1 MIGQTI
7 SHYRI
12 VEKLGGGG
20 MGVVYKAEDLS
31 LHRFVALKFLPNEV
45 AKDAQALAR
54 FQREAQAA
62 SALNHPNICTIY
74 EIGRQDGDPFIVM
87 EFLEGITL
95 EHRIGGRPMEIE
107 DILSLSIEIADALDS
122 AHSKGIVHR
131 DIKPANI
138 FVTKHGVAK
147 VLDFGLAKMVADPC
161 KWNDGGASAA
171 STLSEEQLTR
181 PGTAM
186 GTVAYMSPEQ
196 VRARALDA
204 RTDLF
209 SFGAVLYEMATGT
222 SPFRGESPGVIFN
235 AILEGKATPA
245 VRLNPDVPIKLEEII
260 NKCLEKDRN
269 LRYQHASEI
278 RTDLRRLKRDTGSV
292 GMPAATATIS
302 RTALPW
308 KAVIP
313 AAVGLMLLAV
323 GGYFYLHRHP
333 KLTDKD
339 TIVLSEFDNTT
350 GDPVFDGTL
359 RQGLSVELEQ
369 SPFLSLIT
377 DEQIQQT
384 LGLMGKNEVKLTPA
398 VAREICQRIGSTAV
412 LNGSIAQIGT
422 QYLLTVKA
430 VNCTSGEVLASTEAQ
445 AADKNHVLGALGSA
459 ASDIRSRLGESL
471 ASLQKYNTPLDQVT
485 TSSLPA
491 LQAYSQATK
500 ALLEKGGTA
509 PIPFLRR
516 AIELDPNFAI
526 AYTILG
532 ITYNNV
538 GEISLAKIN
547 LRKGFEL
554 RRRASESERYLISA
568 VYYSIG
574 TEETDKAD
582 EVYEE
587 WARAYPRDYAP
598 QSNLGANYFYLG
610 QYDRAVQYLTNSLRL
625 NPDVG
630 FSYGVLGDT
639 YRSLFRLAESK
650 AVYERAIARKLEVPE
665 IHISRYMV
673 AFIEGDSAEMQRQVA
688 WGTGQPGGEDQLL
701 SMQSDTEAY
710 VGHFGRAQIL
720 SEAAF
725 GSAQKN
731 GLRETAAY
739 WRLNAALRRTE
750 VGEYADARDIVVS
763 ALSMTSNST
772 MLTVAAMALARAG
785 ESNRA
790 QAIADDIRKKEPL
803 NQLLNE
809 YLIPPVLAVIEL
821 NRDQAQRALELLK
834 PSSGYEFGP
843 YSPPLVYVRGEA
855 YLKAGDGLH
864 AAAEF
869 QKIIDHRSVVTNDL
883 LGALAHLQLGRAY
896 VMQSDA
902 GKAKAAY
909 QDFLTLWK
917 DADPD
922 IAVFKQAKA
931 EYAKLQ

>member
-1 MIGQTI
+1 
-7 SHYRI
+7 
-12 VEKLGGGG
+12 
-20 MGVVYKAEDLS
+20 MGVIYKAEDTELG
-31 LHRFVALKFLPNEV
+31 RFVALKFLPADLGN
-45 AKDAQALAR
+45 AAQALER
-54 FQREAQAA
+54 FRREARAA

-74 EIGRQDGDPFIVM
+74 EICKQEEKSFIAM
-87 EFLEGITL
+87 EYLEGMSL
-95 EHRIGGRPMEIE
+95 QQYIGGKPPKIE
-107 DILSLSIEIADALDS
+107 TVLSLGIEIADALDA
-122 AHSKGIVHR
+122 AHAAGIVHR

-138 FVTKHGVAK
+138 FVTKRGVAK
-147 VLDFGLAKMVADPC
+147 VLDFGLARMAADPS
-161 KWNDGGASAA
+161 KWDGGGASAA
-171 STLSEEQLTR
+171 STMSEEQLTS
-181 PGTAM
+181 PGTAI

-196 VRARALDA
+196 VRATALDA

-222 SPFRGESPGVIFN
+222 LAFRGETPGLIFN
-235 AILEGKATPA
+235 GILEGHPAPA
-245 VRLNPDVPIKLEEII
+245 VRLNPDVPVKLEEII

-278 RTDLRRLKRDTGSV
+278 RTDLQRLKRNTQSV
-292 GMPAATATIS
+292 GMPATTWASS
-302 RTALPW
+302 RIGLPW
-308 KAVIP
+308 KVAIP
-313 AAVGLMLLAV
+313 AAVGILLLTV
-323 GGYFYLHRHP
+323 GGYFYLHRRP

-339 TIVLSEFDNTT
+339 TIVISEFDNTT

-369 SPFLSLIT
+369 SPFLSLVT
-377 DEQIQQT
+377 DEQVQQT
-384 LGLMGKNEVKLTPA
+384 LGLMGKNEAKLTPA
-398 VAREICQRIGSTAV
+398 VAREICQRRGSTAV

-422 QYLLTVKA
+422 QYLLTIKA
-430 VNCTSGEVLASTEAQ
+430 VNCTGGEVLASTEAQ
-445 AADKNHVLGALGSA
+445 APDKNHILGALGSA
-459 ASDIRSRLGESL
+459 ASDIRGRLGESI
-471 ASLQKYNTPLDQVT
+471 ASLQKYNSPLDQVT
-485 TSSLPA
+485 TSSLSA

-509 PIPFLRR
+509 PIPFLKR

-538 GEISLAKIN
+538 GEISLATKN

-554 RRRASESERYLISA
+554 RGRASESERYLIAA

-650 AVYERAIARKLEVPE
+650 EVYERAIARKLEVPE

-673 AFIEGDSAEMQRQVA
+673 AFLENDTSEMQRQVA

-710 VGHFGRAQIL
+710 AGHFGRAQSL

-725 GSAQKN
+725 QSAQKN

-739 WRLNAALRRTE
+739 WRLNAILRRTE
-750 VGEYADARDIVVS
+750 VGEYADATEVVVP
-763 ALSMTSNST
+763 ALGMTSNST
-772 MLTVAAMALARAG
+772 MLSVAAMALARAG

-803 NQLLNE
+803 NQLLNG
-809 YLIPPVLAVIEL
+809 YLMPPVLAVIEL
-821 NRDQAQRALELLK
+821 NRDQAQRALEWLK

-855 YLKAGDGLH
+855 YLKVRDGPH

-896 VMQSDA
+896 AMQSDA
-902 GKAKAAY
+902 AKAKAAY
-909 QDFLTLWK
+909 QEFLTLWK

-922 IAVFKQAKA
+922 IPVLKQAKA